1 MKNFVL
7 LALAFG
13 LCVGVIDG
21 PPIAAAKLVVPE
33 TPQIYEH
40 VIVTTTDGWEYY
52 NVSVE
57 YLAESSALRVTRP
70 DGSVKA
76 FALSRVKVIQD
87 QIGRDITSHVIPG
100 WKRTPRD
107 TTPTTSYPAGSQ
119 TAQDPEY
126 NEIGRGVKYDKPL
139 ASEERLDYR
148 FRTALSFGVGY
159 GWAHGDWFEALEVG
173 PSYQAQARIALGG
186 TVYLN
191 LGYRYQELDI
201 HPDYESHEGFG
212 VDTPY
217 LREYFIGLGFM
228 PRRSHVMQAIPY
240 LELNVGR
247 IEHSWTPLL
256 SDWQPGVPG
265 DDVSVIATSEKVTTG
280 LLGQAGLMMP
290 MGKSIGLDLA
300 VSAMYTGYEPFDFR
314 DGNYKG
320 FVFGA
325 QAALVLFIG
334 E

>member
-1 MKNFVL
+1 MNKTVL
-7 LALAFG
+7 LMLACG
-13 LCVGVIDG
+13 LCVGAIDG

-33 TPQIYEH
+33 TPQVYEH

-52 NVSVE
+52 NVTVE
-57 YLAESSALRVTRP
+57 LLAESNALRVTRP

-76 FALSRVKVIQD
+76 FPLSRVRVIQD
-87 QIGRDITSHVIPG
+87 QIGRDITRHVIPG
-100 WKRTPRD
+100 WKGTPRD
-107 TTPTTSYPAGSQ
+107 TTPTTSYPTESQ
-119 TAQDPEY
+119 STRESEFG
-126 NEIGRGVKYDKPL
+126 EIGRGVKYDRPTADEK
-139 ASEERLDYR
+139 RLDYR
-148 FRTALSFGVGY
+148 FRTALSFGAGY
-159 GWAHGDWFEALEVG
+159 GWARGDWFEPVDEG
-173 PSYQAQARIALGG
+173 PSYHVQARIALGG

-191 LGYRYQELDI
+191 LGYRFQELEVRPEYDTR
-201 HPDYESHEGFG
+201 EVFG
-212 VDTPY
+212 VNTPN

-240 LELNVGR
+240 LELGVGR

-256 SDWQPGVPG
+256 SDWLPLVP
-265 DDVSVIATSEKVTTG
+265 DDYVTVVATSEKVKTG
-280 LLGQAGLMMP
+280 LLGQVGMMMP

-300 VSAMYTGYEPFDFR
+300 VSATYTGHEPFDFR

-334 E
+334 D